1 MRTWSIPSRLLVTS
15 VSVALLGAPVLTTAS
30 AQAAP
35 VAVPR
40 AGTSVASRTPAAVPA
55 TTCLAGAGRAT
66 PARGHADTPPV
77 SAAVKRRV
85 ARAMR
90 SELAVEHARA
100 ARTGIAGLPPQIR
113 VPVQIHIIRGRHKRD
128 RKISRAQARRL
139 FYTLRAGYN
148 GRQNPAMTPTGINF
162 ELAGITVNRND
173 RWFHAAPGSRANEQ
187 MRRRLHRGKRR
198 VLNVYLND
206 ARSQGQALL
215 GFARFPWLA
224 GPYPK
229 MDGIAINVETLP
241 GGRARGYNLGDTII
255 HESGHWLGLFHT
267 FEGGCTAPGDY
278 VDDTAAEGEPS
289 FTCPRTRDTC
299 PTELP
304 QGWMQGD
311 PLPEPV
317 FDPVTN
323 FMDYS
328 YDSCMN
334 NFTPG
339 QRNRMV
345 AMFMRYR
352 YGR

>member
-1 MRTWSIPSRLLVTS
+1 MNAPVSRARLAVASLA
-15 VSVALLGAPVLTTAS
+15 VALSCSFLLAPSDAVAVV
-30 AQAAP
+30 APAAAP
-35 VAVPR
+35 VSP
-40 AGTSVASRTPAAVPA
+40 AGVCVT
-55 TTCLAGAGRAT
+55 GAGRPT

-77 SAAVKRRV
+77 SAALKARV
-85 ARAMR
+85 AT
-90 SELAVEHARA
+90 AVHQETTTARARA
-100 ARTGIAGLPPQIR
+100 ARTGAPVLPAQIQ
-113 VPVQIHIIRGRHKRD
+113 VPVQIHVIHGRHHGD
-128 RKISRAQARRL
+128 RAISRVQARRL

-148 GRQNPAMTPTGINF
+148 GRQNSEMTPTGIIF
-162 ELAGITVNRND
+162 ELNAITISRND
-173 RWFHAAPGSRANEQ
+173 AWFHAKPGSRADRQ
-187 MRRRLHRGKRR
+187 MKRTLHRGKRR

-206 ARSQGQALL
+206 AKSQGQALL

-229 MDGIAINVETLP
+229 LDGITINVGTLP

-267 FEGGCTAPGDY
+267 FEGGCDAPGDY
-278 VDDTAAEGEPS
+278 VNDTAAEGEPS

-304 QGWMQGD
+304 SGWMPGD
-311 PLPEPV
+311 PEPQPV

-339 QRNRMV
+339 QRTRMV
-345 AMFMRYR
+345 TLFMRYR